1 MSVALGDDIEFTIG
15 KKTGRP
21 FRMNERNGKERTII
35 MKSGDAIFFD
45 GGTVPH
51 LVKRLIKET
60 APDWWEAVKM
70 KNGSRCVVL
79 FRENEEDFYKKLIK
93 KPKKIKKSKK
103 LTKNSKI

>member
-35 MKSGDAIFFD
+35 MKSGYAIFFD

-51 LVKRLIKET
+51 
-60 APDWWEAVKM
+60 
-70 KNGSRCVVL
+70 
-79 FRENEEDFYKKLIK
+79 
-93 KPKKIKKSKK
+93 
-103 LTKNSKI
+103 